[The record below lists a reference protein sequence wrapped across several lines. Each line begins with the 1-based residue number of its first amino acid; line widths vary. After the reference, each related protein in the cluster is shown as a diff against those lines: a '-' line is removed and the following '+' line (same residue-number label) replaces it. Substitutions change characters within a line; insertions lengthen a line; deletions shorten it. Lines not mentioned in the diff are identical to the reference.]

1 MTPKDYAEQ
10 LAHIEERGIVVM
22 RNITRFGALG
32 QETIWPYATF
42 VLFHSGTTRAMYDM
56 QELIHGPND
65 IACVLPGHMHC
76 PLECSEDSNVTV
88 FILSQGLHKA
98 LSFHS
103 FTHDAVKYHFAPLCH
118 LTPEQAQHMMALSDQ
133 VEIIANHTEAELPH
147 RKEMLLAIL
156 SVGHEFLNLYR
167 REQDK
172 EWEQQRDA
180 QLLSRFSELVV
191 EHFRESREV
200 KFYAKLLNLSPK
212 YFSKTITD
220 AAGMSPSEWIEQ
232 YVVAQAKLMLLTQPM
247 TVKETAY
254 RLGFDESASFCRF
267 FKRVAGVTPREFLK
281 LK

>member
-1 MTPKDYAEQ
+1 
-10 LAHIEERGIVVM
+10 M

-65 IACVLPGHMHC
+65 IACVMPGHMHC
-76 PLECSEDSNVTV
+76 PLECSEDCNVTIFV
-88 FILSQGLHKA
+88 LSQGLHKA
-98 LSFHS
+98 LTFHS
-103 FTHDAVKYHFAPLCH
+103 FTYDAVKYHFAPLCH
-118 LTPEQAQHMMALSDQ
+118 LTPEQAQHMMALTDQ

-147 RKEMLLAIL
+147 RKEMLVAIL

-212 YFSKTITD
+212 HFSKTITD